1 MVILKINERLG
12 YPNIR
17 LRIQGGK
24 ISPFG
29 LPPENGGQI
38 SECFL
43 NEFQRK

>member
-17 LRIQGGK
+17 PRIQGGK
-24 ISPFG
+24 ITP
-29 LPPENGGQI
+29 LDAPPKNGGQI
-38 SECFL
+38 GGCFL